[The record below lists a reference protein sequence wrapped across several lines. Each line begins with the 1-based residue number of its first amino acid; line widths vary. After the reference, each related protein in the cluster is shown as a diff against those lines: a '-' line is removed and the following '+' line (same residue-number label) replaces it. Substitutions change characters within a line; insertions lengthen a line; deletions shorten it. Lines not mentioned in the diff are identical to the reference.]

1 MNYFRFSCDT
11 NVLISSS
18 FYYRFRSLK
27 EVFKEQTY
35 EISIYIMRYFE
46 RIYNKNG
53 LKFGFL
59 TPSTLQEINNRKLMI
74 LRRKLEENYKK
85 DKTKFKK
92 VLNEMS
98 AVLNKI
104 DDNLSRILLIFQKGK
119 AYSNDKRVKKI
130 YNKVEAMYDD
140 FVKNSINLTK
150 SIEKKVSN
158 YIDTFF
164 TKFCKD
170 EQELKKIE
178 IDKEITRQTQI
189 FQLSMRGSEISKND
203 KEILAEIIYE
213 KKRCIQEN
221 PLFNNNFYFY
231 FISEDTHFSKKHIN
245 RFGGIISR
253 PITDKINKLF
263 GIKCVRIKEFFI
275 LIQKQQLNISK

>member
-27 EVFKEQTY
+27 EVFKEHTY

-46 RIYNKNG
+46 RIYKKNG

-59 TPSTLQEINNRKLMI
+59 TPSTLQEINDRKLMI

-92 VLNEMS
+92 VLNEIS

-119 AYSNDKRVKKI
+119 AYFNDKRVKKI

-140 FVKNSINLTK
+140 FIKNSINLTE
-150 SIEKKVSN
+150 SIEKKVFN

-164 TKFCKD
+164 TKYCKD
-170 EQELKKIE
+170 EEELKKIE

-213 KKRCIQEN
+213 KNRCIQEN
-221 PLFNNNFYFY
+221 PLFNNKFDFY

-263 GIKCVRIKEFFI
+263 GVKCVRIKEFFT
-275 LIQKQQLNISK
+275 LIQKQQLNVSK